1 MFHRDKLVLEVLK
14 LVIFWVVLPEICQIR
29 AIVRCIRSKHVNCVL
44 IHRDHPHMTIPRV
57 EEVVRDMMPAIVLI
71 NVPVSD
77 LVIVP
82 PLNHEPPLSILLLD
96 DGGRV
101 VIVGPGHI
109 GDRGPAIGAWDI
121 NSRLRSAVGTIM
133 ASQNINF
140 AINLVYYSLVSMD
153 VDMEI

>member
-1 MFHRDKLVLEVLK
+1 
-14 LVIFWVVLPEICQIR
+14 
-29 AIVRCIRSKHVNCVL
+29 
-44 IHRDHPHMTIPRV
+44 MTIPRV
-57 EEVVRDMMPAIVLI
+57 EKVVRDMMPAIVLI

-109 GDRGPAIGAWDI
+109 GDRGPAIGAWDV
-121 NSRLRSAVGTIM
+121 NPRLCSAAGTIM